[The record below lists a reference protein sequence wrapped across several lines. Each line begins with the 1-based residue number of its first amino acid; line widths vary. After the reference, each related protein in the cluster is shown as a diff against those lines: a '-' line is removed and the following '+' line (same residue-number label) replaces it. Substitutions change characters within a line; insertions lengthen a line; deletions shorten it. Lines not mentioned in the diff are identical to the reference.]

1 MSWETRPLE
10 YWMSP
15 QLSEAG
21 QGSASVLRRMALN
34 DAQSRATYLMLYFWC
49 AWLALV
55 ALALAFT
62 ASGAVPYAVAGA
74 LLTGGA
80 AGALQARRRGR
91 HVPSSRHPAS
101 SRAPRTVRGAWTG
114 ITLVAVGSCGIMLAL
129 ALSGDASLS
138 AGSVAGAVLGVFFL
152 VAFFAG
158 TLLIP
163 AWHIENAARL
173 FRARIGQEPDLR
185 EALEEMSQNHRDPN
199 GRTQFGPL

>member
-1 MSWETRPLE
+1 
-10 YWMSP
+10 
-15 QLSEAG
+15 
-21 QGSASVLRRMALN
+21 MALN

-62 ASGAVPYAVAGA
+62 APGAVVYAVAGA

-91 HVPSSRHPAS
+91 QIPTSRHPAS

-138 AGSVAGAVLGVFFL
+138 AGSVGGAVLGVFFL
-152 VAFFAG
+152 VAFFVG

-173 FRARIGQEPDLR
+173 FRARIGQEPGLR
-185 EALEEMSQNHRDPN
+185 EALQEMSLNHRDPN

>member
-1 MSWETRPLE
+1 MSQGTRSLD

-21 QGSASVLRRMALN
+21 QGTGSILRRMALN
-34 DAQSRATYLMLYFWC
+34 DAQSRATFLMLYFWC

-62 ASGAVPYAVAGA
+62 APGGAPYAVAGA
-74 LLTGGA
+74 VLTGGA

-91 HVPSSRHPAS
+91 QVPTSRHPAS

-114 ITLVAVGSCGIMLAL
+114 ITLVAVGSCGLILAL
-129 ALSGDASLS
+129 ALSGNASLS
-138 AGSVAGAVLGVFFL
+138 PGSVTGAVLGVFFL

-173 FRARIGQEPDLR
+173 FRERIGQEPGLR
-185 EALEEMSQNHRDPN
+185 QALEEMSRTHSEPN
-199 GRTQFGPL
+199 GRMQFGPL